1 MPEQEPVS
9 RPRRPDEVELE
20 LLETLRQAAWIFEKE
35 QDGRFQGSIIACRAV
50 ARFIHRRGGGA
61 ELAGPFAQIA
71 AAFAFLEKGGR
82 PTLFAKKTVPARE
95 RDRSPE
101 RKHVQRLA
109 AAALEVLA
117 ELGDPVKAAADTV
130 ARHVNRW
137 PGMTAQELTGATV
150 VAWRAQQRRST
161 SKEFAALVRKTL
173 DEADPRATITGLL
186 RSGPPGLFR

>member
-1 MPEQEPVS
+1 MNGS

-50 ARFIHRRGGGA
+50 ARFIHQRGGGA
-61 ELAGPFAQIA
+61 ELAGPFLQIA
-71 AAFAFLEKGGR
+71 AAFAFLERGGR
-82 PTLFAKKTVPARE
+82 PTLFAKRTVPARE

-109 AAALEVLA
+109 AAALEVLVK
-117 ELGDPVKAAADTV
+117 LGDPVKGAADTI

-137 PGMTAQELTGATV
+137 PGMIAPKLTGATV
-150 VAWRAQQRRST
+150 VAWRAQQRRSKG
-161 SKEFAALVRKTL
+161 KEFAALVRKTL